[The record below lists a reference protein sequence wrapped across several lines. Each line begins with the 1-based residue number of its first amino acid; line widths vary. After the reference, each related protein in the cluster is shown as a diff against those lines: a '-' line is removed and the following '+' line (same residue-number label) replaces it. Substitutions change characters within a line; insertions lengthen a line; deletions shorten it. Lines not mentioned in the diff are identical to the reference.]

1 MIELSMADKSGGE
14 DQQPPAS
21 RGEIA
26 VPAGIRSGDSIEIE
40 GGYQHRALL
49 EGFPVQRFW
58 HHLKTL
64 TIDRVAPPEPHM
76 TLLDLGCGSGVVSSY
91 LAERATFV
99 DAVDA
104 NVRAVA
110 YAKRVFGRRNLSFHL
125 ARADALPFREGRF
138 DRVYCLE
145 VIEHLY
151 WSQIAALFSD
161 LSRYLKPR
169 GTLFITSPNYRS
181 PWPFLEATMDLL
193 RLAPRM
199 EGSQH
204 VSRPTKRRLDELA
217 PLCGFE
223 TVVSGR
229 FAGLGPFASVVS
241 WRLGTAID
249 RIECRLGC
257 PLGSLVYALWR
268 KR

>member
-1 MIELSMADKSGGE
+1 MTGKSGGV
-14 DQQPPAS
+14 DRRPPGF
-21 RGEIA
+21 RGE
-26 VPAGIRSGDSIEIE
+26 VTVQPGIRPGDSIEIE
-40 GGYQHRALL
+40 GGYQHRALVA
-49 EGFPVQRFW
+49 GFPVQRFW

-64 TIDRVAPPEPHM
+64 TIERVAPPEAHM
-76 TLLDLGCGSGVVSSY
+76 ILLDLGCGSGVVSSY

-104 NVRAVA
+104 NMRAVD
-110 YAKRVFGRRNLSFHL
+110 YAKRVFSRRNLSFHL

-145 VIEHLY
+145 FIEHLY
-151 WSQIAALFSD
+151 WEQIATLFSD
-161 LSRYLKPR
+161 LSRHLKPR
-169 GTLFITSPNYRS
+169 GTVFITSPDYRS
-181 PWPFLEATMDLL
+181 PWPLLEATMDIL

-241 WRLGTAID
+241 WRLATAID
-249 RIECRLGC
+249 QFEYRFGC